1 MSGLLGA
8 AALAGLA
15 GSFHCVGMCGPI
27 ALGAGRGWH
36 AGRALAYVATGAA
49 AGLSGRSLPGG
60 PWVGLLA
67 AAFFAWSCLRFG
79 GFVHG
84 TEGVPGF
91 LLPLAR
97 NARELGPA
105 RGLVLGAL
113 AALLPCGL
121 LWSALALA
129 AASRSPTW
137 GAAVVGVHYLATLPA
152 ILGAGAALRALG
164 SRARKPAS
172 LVLLTV
178 GLVVIGLRSVGHVH
192 DDGDTCAPALAGGSG
207 PPP

>member
-1 MSGLLGA
+1 MGLLA
-8 AALAGLA
+8 TAALAGLA

-36 AGRALAYVATGAA
+36 LGRSLAYAAAGATAGVSGRAL
-49 AGLSGRSLPGG
+49 PEG
-60 PWVGLLA
+60 PWVGALA

-84 TEGVPGF
+84 AEGVPGF

-97 NARELGPA
+97 RARGLGPA
-105 RGLVLGAL
+105 RGLALGAL

-129 AASRSPTW
+129 AATRSPAW
-137 GAAVVGVHYLATLPA
+137 GAVVVSVHYLATLPA
-152 ILGAGAALRALG
+152 ILGTGAALRALG

-172 LVLLTV
+172 LLLLTV
-178 GLVVIGLRSVGHVH
+178 GLVVIGLRAGGHAH
-192 DDGDTCAPALAGGSG
+192 DDGTTCAPVTGGGSPL
-207 PPP
+207 PP